1 MIPSTL
7 KKKIRLFEKGAK
19 EGKKRKKKKRT
30 AQRGGFHRAPATR
43 PELTRDGEIG
53 FPPLIAALFTG
64 DRLPASGGGYRDP
77 TLCSGGG
84 MASVSLLVG
93 PWPKV
98 LLSLFRRRAQ
108 WRCSLPLSATISS
121 PRYVLRHASA
131 FPFLSRLG

>member
-77 TLCSGGG
+77 TLCSG
-84 MASVSLLVG
+84 AVWRLCLCSLDLA
-93 PWPKV
+93 PRY
-98 LLSLFRRRAQ
+98 SY
-108 WRCSLPLSATISS
+108 RCSGVERNGAVPC
-121 PRYVLRHASA
+121 R
-131 FPFLSRLG
+131 